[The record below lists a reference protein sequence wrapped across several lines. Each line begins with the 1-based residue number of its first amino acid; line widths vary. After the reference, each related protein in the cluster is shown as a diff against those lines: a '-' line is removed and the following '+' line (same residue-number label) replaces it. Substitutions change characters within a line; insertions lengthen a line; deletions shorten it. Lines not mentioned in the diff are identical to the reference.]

1 MLNTDRTELKNKL
14 REERNPSINKIPP
27 DFYNRVKDY
36 IIELEN
42 EIKNINNPRS
52 VESKMLE
59 DELENAII
67 DVENI
72 FIYRIKKIT
81 SHAKLHAFSKNPSK
95 NDLDKLLPEERKVY
109 ESILSAIHTSHKEL
123 IEPIIN
129 PEVRDKSNSQTEN
142 INAESSEPEQPIE
155 EVKELQENTAAPSN
169 SDTEKSGKSEI
180 NKNESK
186 TSSNSKNDINEEYVV
201 VRALKD
207 IPTFKAVDNR
217 NYKLN
222 SEDVVVLPASNANGL
237 VKRNAA
243 QLIKIN

>member
-27 DFYNRVKDY
+27 DFYKRVQDY

-59 DELENAII
+59 DELESAII

-81 SHAKLHAFSKNPSK
+81 SYAKSHAFSKNPSK
-95 NDLDKLLPEERKVY
+95 NDLDKLLSEERKVY
-109 ESILSAIHTSHKEL
+109 DSILSAIHTSHKEL

-129 PEVRDKSNSQTEN
+129 PEVRDKSSSQTEN
-142 INAESSEPEQPIE
+142 TDAEPEQPIE
-155 EVKELQENTAAPSN
+155 EVKNPQETTAAPSN
-169 SDTEKSGKSEI
+169 SDTEKSEKSEI
-180 NKNESK
+180 DKNESK

-207 IPTFKAVDNR
+207 IPTFKAVDSR

-222 SEDVVVLPASNANGL
+222 SEDVVVLPAPNANGL

>member
-1 MLNTDRTELKNKL
+1 VLNTDRTELKNKL
-14 REERNPSINKIPP
+14 REERNPSINKISS
-27 DFYNRVKDY
+27 DFYKRVQDY

-59 DELENAII
+59 DELESAII

-81 SHAKLHAFSKNPSK
+81 TYARSHAFSKNPSK

-109 ESILSAIHTSHKEL
+109 DSILSAIHTSHKEL
-123 IEPIIN
+123 IGPIIN
-129 PEVRDKSNSQTEN
+129 PEVRDKTNNQAEN
-142 INAESSEPEQPIE
+142 TDAESSEPEHPIE
-155 EVKELQENTAAPSN
+155 KVEESQETTAVPSN
-169 SDTEKSGKSEI
+169 NDTEKSRQSDMD
-180 NKNESK
+180 KNESK

-222 SEDVVVLPASNANGL
+222 SEDVVVLPAPNANGL